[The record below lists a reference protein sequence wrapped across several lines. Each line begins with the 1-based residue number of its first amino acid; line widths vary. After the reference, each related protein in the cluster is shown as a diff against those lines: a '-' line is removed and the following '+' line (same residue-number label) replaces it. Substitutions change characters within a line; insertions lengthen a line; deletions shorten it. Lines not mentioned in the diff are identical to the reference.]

1 MKKQSIALI
10 TGNKHKLA
18 IARRAFRE
26 QRLDARFT
34 LKQVA
39 LDVPELQDVDTRTV
53 SEFSARLA
61 FQQLGTPLL
70 KSDAGVYIDALRG
83 FPGPFLR
90 HMNHWLT
97 ADDLL
102 RLMCGKK
109 NRSAVFVDTLTYV
122 NARGMA
128 TTFTAKLHGRIAE
141 KVQGSFETMINTL
154 FIPLGH
160 TKTLAAM
167 TRKELLGFW
176 VDTRWQQ
183 LAQHLRKQSTV
194 GQPKRT

>member
-26 QRLDARFT
+26 QKLDSRYI
-34 LKQVA
+34 LKQVT
-39 LDVPELQDVDTRTV
+39 LDVPELQDLDTRSV
-53 SEFSARLA
+53 SESSALWA
-61 FQQLGTPLL
+61 FQQLGIPLL
-70 KSDAGVYIDALRG
+70 KSDAGVYINALHG

-90 HMNHWLT
+90 YMNHWLT
-97 ADDLL
+97 TDDML
-102 RLMCGKK
+102 RLMRGKK

-122 NARGMA
+122 NAHGVA

-141 KVQGSFETMINTL
+141 KVQGNFETMINTL
-154 FIPLGH
+154 FIPHGH
-160 TKTLAAM
+160 IKTLAAM
-167 TRKELLGFW
+167 TKKEVLGFW
-176 VDTRWQQ
+176 VDTRWKR

-194 GQPKRT
+194 GQPKRA